1 MISKIFRTTGLAV
14 VAVVMAIITF
24 IALAPAPVVDAA
36 VAWALTRNGS
46 TVAIASDG
54 QVDITPKSG
63 KTTVVTRSI
72 ALNGGATV
80 PTAQTV
86 AITDADALTVNSVI
100 VPQFVVVNLGGMDA
114 NSISG
119 DQCFIANRAYQV
131 VAVRATWSHV
141 GGSGAAATVEK
152 LTGTTAPGSG
162 TAMLTAAF
170 DLTGTANTVGS
181 GTLSA
186 TASDLQLAA
195 GNRLGVKLS
204 GTLTAL
210 TGLNVTVYLK
220 AI

>member
-1 MISKIFRTTGLAV
+1 
-14 VAVVMAIITF
+14 
-24 IALAPAPVVDAA
+24 
-36 VAWALTRNGS
+36 
-46 TVAIASDG
+46 
-54 QVDITPKSG
+54 
-63 KTTVVTRSI
+63 
-72 ALNGGATV
+72 LNGGATV
-80 PTAQTV
+80 PTGQTV

-100 VPQFVVVNLGGMDA
+100 VPQLVVVNLGNMGA
-114 NSISG
+114 SSASG
-119 DQCFIANRAYQV
+119 DQCFVANRAYQV

-162 TAMLTAAF
+162 AALLTAAF
-170 DLTGTANTVGS
+170 DLTTTANTVGT
-181 GTLSA
+181 GTLTA
-186 TASDLQLAA
+186 TTSDLQLAA